1 MGKKISGIFAAA
13 AGVCLLAGCAQREEA
28 SLTGEWL
35 QPVPGMEALQQGFR
49 LEADGGAESVGM
61 ATLQLEEWRREGD
74 NLLLTGRSIGN
85 GQTIRF
91 VDTLRIVC
99 LSADSLVVA
108 RGAGEQAFV
117 RTR

>member
-1 MGKKISGIFAAA
+1 MGTKISGIFAAA
-13 AGVCLLAGCAQREEA
+13 AGVCLLAGCAPREEA
-28 SLTGEWL
+28 PLTGEWL
-35 QPVPGMEALQQGFR
+35 QPVPGMETLRQGFR

-61 ATLQLEEWRREGD
+61 ATLQLEQWRREGD
-74 NLLLTGRSIGN
+74 NLLLTGCSIGN
-85 GQTIRF
+85 GQTIRC
-91 VDTLRIVC
+91 VDTLRIVR